1 MKADENVIVALGV
14 ILLPVLVAI
23 KLYWSALTN
32 ELVTQVGAT
41 DMAVPTWTNTRKTSS
56 KTNIQIIISLQPEYI
71 LYNHHHI
78 IGSRSNLATSWRQ
91 CFIYIYGIVNG
102 VVILWV
108 LFVLMEIVIYLGI
121 IIKGV
126 DVCYICILL

>member
-23 KLYWSALTN
+23 KLYWSAFTN

-71 LYNHHHI
+71 LYNHHI
-78 IGSRSNLATSWRQ
+78 IGSGSKLATSWRQ

-102 VVILWV
+102 VAILWV
-108 LFVLMEIVIYLGI
+108 LFVLWKLL
-121 IIKGV
+121 
-126 DVCYICILL
+126 YIWG